1 MQESQRSNIACKVK
15 IRDWRNGRYVREE
28 GWQPNYIIIGDGR
41 QVSRVNLIGIVV
53 LKPVE
58 ESNNYQSIIIDDG
71 SGKISVRSFE
81 GDILKIPKVGDV
93 ILLIGR
99 PREYGNEKY
108 IVPEIVRI
116 IDDKKW
122 IDVRKLEIELHS
134 KKYRTRGDAVLEE
147 EIIGDKK
154 ENNADRIFKLIK
166 DIDNGDGVD
175 TEEIISKA
183 NVMGAEKIIANLLEE
198 GEIFEIKPGKLK
210 VLE

>member
-1 MQESQRSNIACKVK
+1 MQESQRRQIAYKVK
-15 IRDWRNGRYVREE
+15 IKDLVNGRYVKEE

-108 IVPEIVRI
+108 VVPEIVRI
-116 IDDKKW
+116 IDNKKW

-134 KKYRTRGDAVLEE
+134 KKYRAKEDVVLEE
-147 EIIGDKK
+147 EIIENKK

-183 NVMGAEKIIANLLEE
+183 NVTGAEKIIANLLEE